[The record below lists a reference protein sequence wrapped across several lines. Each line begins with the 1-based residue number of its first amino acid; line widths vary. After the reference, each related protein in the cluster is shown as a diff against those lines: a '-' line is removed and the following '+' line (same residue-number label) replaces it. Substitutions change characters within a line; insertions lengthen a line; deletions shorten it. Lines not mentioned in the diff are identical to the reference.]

1 MTKKDKVREKLI
13 DCACECAEL
22 TKYLIYTSYIIE
34 NDCDFSSR
42 SFSALGKC
50 VERIQLLYDDAMTL
64 MEAARKQ
71 EEENDEF

>member
-1 MTKKDKVREKLI
+1 MTKKDKVREQLI

-22 TKYLIYTSYIIE
+22 TKYLIYASYIIE
-34 NDCDFSSR
+34 NDFDFSSR

-71 EEENDEF
+71 EAKND